1 MGEGTQKYLI
11 ACDALLQ
18 MRKWKE
24 LVEYCDQ
31 GLKIEKNSQ
40 FYHHKGKALGKMGDD
55 QKKIELIS
63 VAIEL
68 RPQVAVYHRDIGAAY
83 YSLKNYEKAIEHHQR
98 SIQLEP

>member
-1 MGEGTQKYLI
+1 
-11 ACDALLQ
+11 
-18 MRKWKE
+18 
-24 LVEYCDQ
+24 
-31 GLKIEKNSQ
+31 
-40 FYHHKGKALGKMGDD
+40 MGDD

-98 SIQLEP
+98 SI